1 MQLLS
6 RFAFPLASTKRV
18 GYKAVGI
25 YHQDQRDDYP
35 TGVAHQH
42 RFSESGTDLHNVH
55 ELSVE

>member
-6 RFAFPLASTKRV
+6 RFAFLLGSTKRV

-35 TGVAHQH
+35 TGVTHQH
-42 RFSESGTDLHNVH
+42 RFSESGT
-55 ELSVE
+55 